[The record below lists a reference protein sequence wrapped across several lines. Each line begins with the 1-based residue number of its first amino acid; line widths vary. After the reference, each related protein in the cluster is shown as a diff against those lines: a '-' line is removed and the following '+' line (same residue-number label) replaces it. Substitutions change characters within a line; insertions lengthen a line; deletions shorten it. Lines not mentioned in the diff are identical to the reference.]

1 MTKIRLVRIAAL
13 LPAAVFLVVD
23 TASAQSIPSSY
34 RYIESGQE
42 ASVFWGFLSLRPGS
56 LDLGPKTAKFVGGRY
71 AVEAA
76 GPLFIEG
83 LVSYLPTQRD
93 VVDPRRAEGDRT
105 IGESDVH
112 LFMLDARLSF
122 SIPGRRTWHRL
133 APHLFIGGGIAYD
146 AAGWGAFDEVL
157 LPEDVFDFGTAFT
170 ANAGTGFRLAVS
182 SRIMLRADG
191 SLKLW
196 QLNTPT
202 GFDEPSKQLD
212 SVEQSEWVSGYGF
225 AVGAAWRF

>member
-1 MTKIRLVRIAAL
+1 MTIIRLARSAVL
-13 LPAAVFLVVD
+13 LPAAIFLAVD
-23 TASAQSIPSSY
+23 TGGAQSIPSSY
-34 RYIESGQE
+34 RYIEYGQE
-42 ASVFWGFLSLRPGS
+42 ASVFWGSLLLRQGS
-56 LDLGPKTAKFVGGRY
+56 LDLGPKAGNFMGGRY
-71 AVEAA
+71 VVEAA

-83 LVSYLPTQRD
+83 LFSYLPTQRD

-133 APHLFIGGGIAYD
+133 APHLFIGGGLAYD
-146 AAGWGAFDEVL
+146 AASVGAFDEVL

-170 ANAGTGFRLAVS
+170 ASAGTGFRLAVS

-196 QLNTPT
+196 QLGTPS
-202 GFDEPSKQLD
+202 GFDDPAKQLD
-212 SVEQSEWVSGYGF
+212 SVEQTEWVSGYGF
-225 AVGAAWRF
+225 SVSAAWRF

>member
-1 MTKIRLVRIAAL
+1 MTIIRLIRTAAL
-13 LPAAVFLVVD
+13 LPAAVFLAVD
-23 TASAQSIPSSY
+23 TAVAQSIPSSY
-34 RYIESGQE
+34 RYIEHGQE
-42 ASVFWGFLSLRPGS
+42 ASVFWGLLSLRPGS
-56 LDLGPKTAKFVGGRY
+56 LDLGPKTGKFVGGRY
-71 AVEAA
+71 SVEAA

-93 VVDPRRAEGDRT
+93 IVDPRRAEGDRT

-122 SIPGRRTWHRL
+122 SIPGRRTWHRVT
-133 APHLFIGGGIAYD
+133 PHLFVGGGIAHD
-146 AAGWGAFDEVL
+146 AAGQGAFDEVL

-170 ANAGTGFRLAVS
+170 ASAGTGFRLSVS

-202 GFDEPSKQLD
+202 GFGDPTKQLD
-212 SVEQSEWVSGYGF
+212 SVEQNEWSSGYGF
-225 AVGAAWRF
+225 AVSASWRF